1 MANNLL
7 VLPSEH
13 TKEDQA
19 IWREAIRRGWKT
31 LRLDPNK
38 PEKIEGYDM
47 VRYYGNVLHKTRV
60 EKLLPIKFHPISPT
74 LLSDL
79 DISWT
84 GREIKSM
91 EFGELPKPLDKDT
104 FIKCVDIKWL
114 EARVY
119 KAGEK
124 PSSQWQ
130 GMQDHDKILVQE
142 PVSFIDEVRCFV
154 LDREILTMSYYR
166 KNKEFCPENIALTPF
181 EDIKDD
187 AEPVWVRMLVDML
200 MAPHMYPLTKLPNG
214 VVLDFG
220 RLGYFDSGKLGVGRW
235 ALIEANE
242 AWASGLYDCD
252 PEKVFDTIIAS
263 QEDIK

>member
-60 EKLLPIKFHPISPT
+60 EKLLPIKFYPVSPT

-79 DISWT
+79 HISWT
-84 GREIKSM
+84 GRKIKSM
-91 EFGELPKPLDKDT
+91 EFGELPKPLVEDT
-104 FIKCVDIKWL
+104 FIKCIDIKWL

-142 PVSFIDEVRCFV
+142 PVSFVDEVRCFV
-154 LDREILTMSYYR
+154 VGDEIKTMSYYR
-166 KNKEFCPENIALTPF
+166 KNKEFCPENIPYIPLGDERGDVFWYDYMGYLAWALTTGH
-181 EDIKDD
+181 
-187 AEPVWVRMLVDML
+187 MLKI
-200 MAPHMYPLTKLPNG
+200 TKFPKG

-220 RLGYFDSGKLGVGRW
+220 RTDRNLWY
-235 ALIEANE
+235 LIEANE